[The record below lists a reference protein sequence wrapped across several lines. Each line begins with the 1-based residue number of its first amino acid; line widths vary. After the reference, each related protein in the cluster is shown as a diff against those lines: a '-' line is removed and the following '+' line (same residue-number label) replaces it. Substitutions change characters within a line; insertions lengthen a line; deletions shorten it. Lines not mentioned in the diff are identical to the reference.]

1 MEASDPSATNNIATS
16 SLQPGSIAEISKRLA
31 LWARRDPKG
40 LVRVEYSS
48 EFARQRVV
56 QQLKSVLAKHEITV
70 HEITLPAYQYSE
82 SLVLNLMQQLHQVA
96 QEYPNSVVSIAGFS
110 TAFNS
115 REPLPDALRVVNFN
129 RDKYV
134 ELPLKQIWWMTPNLM
149 QTVIHAMP
157 DLNSWFS
164 QRLQLTEAVIDT
176 STDSQILLTDS
187 STTNIDDARHRAHR
201 LIQQFHTAKQA
212 GASDS
217 DLLTTYLLPALEA
230 LADANAQKDL
240 RDITG
245 QFEGLLGSLKL
256 AAPNN
261 TFAHS
266 LDRLA
271 RTYEKQG
278 RYGEAEPMYR
288 QALAIRETLLKAD
301 DPAIATSLNNLAS
314 LYRVMRRYSEAESL
328 YQRSLAIREQH
339 LGTDHPDVAQ
349 SLNNLAV
356 LYKVMRRY
364 SKAESLYQRSL
375 AIREQHL
382 GTNHPDVATT
392 LNNLGLLYDSM
403 GRYSEAESL
412 YARALAIDEKVYGAN
427 HPDVATDLDN
437 LGLLYDSM
445 RRYSEA
451 EPLYARALAIREQQ
465 LGTDHPHVATSLNNL
480 AGLYAS
486 MGRYSE
492 AEPLYARALAIDE
505 KVYGTD
511 HPEVATDLNNLA
523 LLYRAVGR
531 YSKAE
536 TFYLRAIEIDAKTLP
551 KEHPYIESGQNNFR
565 LMVQAALE
573 EGKANQLSDHPTTQ
587 AVLRQLREGTPSA

>member
-40 LVRVEYSS
+40 LVRLEYSS

-56 QQLKSVLAKHEITV
+56 QQLQNFLAKDEIAV

-82 SLVLNLMQQLHQVA
+82 SLVLNLVQQLHQVA
-96 QEYPNSVVSIAGFS
+96 QEHPNSVISIAGFS

-157 DLNSWFS
+157 DMNSWFS
-164 QRLQLTEAVIDT
+164 QRLQLTEAVIDIPT
-176 STDSQILLTDS
+176 SSQFLPNDS
-187 STTNIDDARHRAHR
+187 STTNIDDARHRAQR

-212 GASDS
+212 GASDT

-245 QFEGLLGSLKL
+245 QFEGLLGTLKL
-256 AAPNN
+256 AAPDN
-261 TFAHS
+261 TFAYS

-278 RYGEAEPMYR
+278 RYGEAEPLYR
-288 QALAIRETLLKAD
+288 QALSVRETLLNADDPDVATSLNELAALYYAMGRYSEAEPLYERAIIIYEQQLGTD
-301 DPAIATSLNNLAS
+301 DPAIATSLNNLAE
-314 LYRVMRRYSEAESL
+314 LYRAMGRYSEAEPL
-328 YQRSLAIREQH
+328 YLRSLTIKEQQ
-339 LGTDHPDVAQ
+339 LGTDHPSIAT
-349 SLNNLAV
+349 SLNNLA
-356 LYKVMRRY
+356 
-364 SKAESLYQRSL
+364 
-375 AIREQHL
+375 
-382 GTNHPDVATT
+382 
-392 LNNLGLLYDSM
+392 LLYASM
-403 GRYSEAESL
+403 GRYSEAEPLRLRCLQIERESL
-412 YARALAIDEKVYGAN
+412 GE
-427 HPDVATDLDN
+427 
-437 LGLLYDSM
+437 
-445 RRYSEA
+445 
-451 EPLYARALAIREQQ
+451 
-465 LGTDHPHVATSLNNL
+465 DHRQFAASLNNL
-480 AGLYAS
+480 ALLYAS

-492 AEPLYARALAIDE
+492 AEPLYGRSLAIRE
-505 KVYGTD
+505 QQLGTD
-511 HPEVATDLNNLA
+511 HPAVATSLNNLA
-523 LLYRAVGR
+523 GLYRAMGR
-531 YSKAE
+531 YGEAE
-536 TFYLRAIEIDAKTLP
+536 PLHLRALDIQSKTLP
-551 KEHPYIESGQNNFR
+551 SNHPYNEIGFNNFR

-573 EGKANQLSDHPTTQ
+573 AGEADQLSAHPTTQ
-587 AVLRQLREGTPSA
+587 AVLQQLREGNPST